1 MQVSRLAA
9 ARNSLRLANLNT
21 VSAPLSS
28 AKSRSFSTT
37 MKYSAATPD
46 ASHPS
51 LGSSPLSY
59 GVAAAFIGK
68 DQTWHATRNIH
79 HYNPQSRV
87 QPVRTAPGKRPP
99 SGHDAFFISH
109 LGETDSVAFGVADGV
124 GGWVDSGVDPA
135 DFSHGLCEYM
145 AMVSFAY
152 PGRDPVSPKSIMQK
166 GYEAVCNDRS
176 VVAGSSTAVVAV
188 AASNGAVEIANL
200 GDSGFI
206 HLRLGAV
213 HAYSKAQQHSFN
225 TPYQM
230 SVIPPSM
237 AARIATFGGAHL
249 SDMPYKADITQH
261 NMRSGDVLVLA
272 SDGVWDNM
280 FNEDILKVVSK
291 MMLASGAWTV
301 TEDGAVQVSPTIGE
315 MTKLPTPSGETPQT
329 LNSQA
334 TLQSL
339 VASRIALTAKANSHE
354 TRRDGPFAKAMKRVN
369 RRERWSGGKVD
380 DIMVV
385 ALIATEDGSLV
396 PVRPRL

>member
-1 MQVSRLAA
+1 
-9 ARNSLRLANLNT
+9 
-21 VSAPLSS
+21 
-28 AKSRSFSTT
+28 
-37 MKYSAATPD
+37 MKYSTSSSD
-46 ASHPS
+46 ASPTS
-51 LGSSPLSY
+51 LGSPQLSY

-68 DQTWHATRNIH
+68 DLSWHATRNIH
-79 HYNPQSRV
+79 HFNPHKRV
-87 QPVRTAPGKRPP
+87 QPVKKTPEQRPP

-109 LGETDSVAFGVADGV
+109 LGDTGAVAFGVADGV

-135 DFSHGLCEYM
+135 DFSHGICDYM

-152 PGRDPVSPKSIMQK
+152 PGHDPVSPKAIMQK
-166 GYEAVCNDRS
+166 GYEAVCNDRT
-176 VVAGSSTAVVAV
+176 VVAGSSTAVVGV
-188 AASNGAVEIANL
+188 AAPNGAVEIANL

-249 SDMPYKADITQH
+249 SDMPHQSDITHH
-261 NMRSGDVLVLA
+261 NLQSGDVLVLA

-280 FNEDILKVVSK
+280 FNEDILKVVGK
-291 MMLASGAWTV
+291 MMLASGAWTIDD
-301 TEDGAVQVSPTIGE
+301 DGAVQVAPSISE
-315 MTKLPTPSGETPQT
+315 MVKVPELSAGGPQA

-354 TRRDGPFAKAMKRVN
+354 TRRDGPFAKAMKRIN
-369 RRERWSGGKVD
+369 RRERWVGGKVD

-385 ALIATEDGSLV
+385 VLIATQDGTMV
-396 PVRPRL
+396 PVKSRL